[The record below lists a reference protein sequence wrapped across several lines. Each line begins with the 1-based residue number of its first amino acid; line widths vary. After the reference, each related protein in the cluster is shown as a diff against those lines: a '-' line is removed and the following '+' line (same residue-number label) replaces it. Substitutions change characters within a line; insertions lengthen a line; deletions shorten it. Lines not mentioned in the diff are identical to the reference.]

1 MENMDLRGQS
11 ETDQRGPYKGKFL
24 RSGDKDEGMPGIG
37 PQGFTLRRNAEEA
50 SRLLQ
55 AEPSCA
61 SMVPKEHA
69 RLGCPIVLLHQCDL
83 EYLGVDQL
91 LSSQGLLSGEMSSQ
105 EINTVPAQEQ
115 RSGAGAGDWSRKSA
129 IEE

>member
-1 MENMDLRGQS
+1 MLKKLAGSFKLSPR
-11 ETDQRGPYKGKFL
+11 
-24 RSGDKDEGMPGIG
+24 
-37 PQGFTLRRNAEEA
+37 
-50 SRLLQ
+50 
-55 AEPSCA
+55 
-61 SMVPKEHA
+61 VPAWSLKEHA
-69 RLGCPIVLLHQCDL
+69 GLGCPVVLLHQCDL